1 GHPDVVARA
10 LFSEGYSSSENSHHH
25 DVAQQ
30 HRDCSGSHGYSRG
43 LSTPP
48 RAGRLPVGRSGP
60 ESRSPLG
67 SASSEKWKEGFLMRK
82 DSRGCELFL
91 AVRSHQF
98 GAFSSEPS

>member
-1 GHPDVVARA
+1 MATPAPRTAITTMSLNSIGTA
-10 LFSEGYSSSENSHHH
+10 LGLM
-25 DVAQQ
+25 
-30 HRDCSGSHGYSRG
+30 GTPGG

-98 GAFSSEPS
+98 GAFSSEPSEPSVAVQ